1 MRSIPATLA
10 LALALAAPAAAQTT
24 AQTLDTRAASQRAC
38 LAEAQAEGHT
48 ITRIDRPVP
57 IMGRLGHVWGET
69 VRMQTASGLR
79 LTCTYN
85 IGEMEAELL

>member
-10 LALALAAPAAAQTT
+10 LALAFAAPAA

-79 LTCTYN
+79 LTCTYH